1 MIPEKLLYKYIEE
14 ICQEKGIELEVLS
27 YGWIRKLTKNG
38 KSGFI
43 IGNKFG
49 LNDEVSFLIARD
61 KYATFEIL
69 KNNNIPIIEHK
80 MIFSPTKRSQYYDES
95 FIKEAE
101 RLAER
106 HDGKIIIKANDSCE
120 GKEVIYCQ
128 NIKEV
133 RDTIKEMFDNDKE
146 TLSAQP
152 FVNIDYEYRCVY
164 LDGNIEYVY
173 KKRKPYV
180 TGDGQSTI
188 LKLIDKKYKDVP
200 VTLNR
205 ELNLLDVPKQG
216 EEVTI
221 SWKHNLYSGAEPI
234 IIDETDPY
242 YDQVIDIALRA
253 AKAINVRFATV
264 DVAQTH
270 NREVRI
276 MEINSSVSM
285 VKFSTFVPNGDKIAK
300 EIYGKAIDKLLE

>member
-69 KNNNIPIIEHK
+69 KNNNIPVIEHK

-300 EIYGKAIDKLLE
+300 EIYRKAIDKLLE

>member
-69 KNNNIPIIEHK
+69 KNNNIPVIEHK

-106 HDGKIIIKANDSCE
+106 HDGKIIIIEHFFNSISYFFYVLTINYFFSFTRIICFNDYFS
-120 GKEVIYCQ
+120 
-128 NIKEV
+128 
-133 RDTIKEMFDNDKE
+133 
-146 TLSAQP
+146 
-152 FVNIDYEYRCVY
+152 
-164 LDGNIEYVY
+164 
-173 KKRKPYV
+173 
-180 TGDGQSTI
+180 
-188 LKLIDKKYKDVP
+188 
-200 VTLNR
+200 
-205 ELNLLDVPKQG
+205 
-216 EEVTI
+216 
-221 SWKHNLYSGAEPI
+221 
-234 IIDETDPY
+234 
-242 YDQVIDIALRA
+242 
-253 AKAINVRFATV
+253 
-264 DVAQTH
+264 
-270 NREVRI
+270 I
-276 MEINSSVSM
+276 MS
-285 VKFSTFVPNGDKIAK
+285 FS
-300 EIYGKAIDKLLE
+300 